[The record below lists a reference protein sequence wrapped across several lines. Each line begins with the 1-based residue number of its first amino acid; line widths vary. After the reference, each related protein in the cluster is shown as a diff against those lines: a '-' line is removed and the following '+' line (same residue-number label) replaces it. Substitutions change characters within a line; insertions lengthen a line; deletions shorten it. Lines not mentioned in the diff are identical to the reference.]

1 MKKSLIKNLV
11 VNYSIIL
18 TFAFCLIFFITN
30 FAIKDY
36 VKQTTRN
43 TMQSNFVIIDSL
55 YNNKKIP
62 EPSMNGQDS
71 VYVWAD
77 YFVFDGS
84 NHIKTFSGKKKQVA
98 KDIFKVVKKNRRN
111 FFLKYKKDY
120 LITVNNKTYYVMY
133 KYYRGKLVDNNIVK
147 SKGRQSQIFHVI
159 NFADVTNSQKLM
171 NQINTYLLLV
181 LIVIYLFLLL
191 IMSRVFKKVRVS
203 FSIVENYISS
213 LWNNNT
219 EVEPVFDKRIEY
231 SEFDSLLKESRIMYA
246 RIEKLEETQ
255 RHFFQNASHELR
267 TPLMSIQGYAEGIQE
282 GIFSSKEGTDI
293 ILQESKKMKALVDD
307 IITIS
312 RLDSNVTYDMSLL
325 NIEDIILIVID
336 YYRLYAKNKEININ
350 FISKD
355 NSLPVTGNQELIE
368 RVISNVLSN
377 ALRYA
382 RSSITITLSENVIE
396 IENDGQMIKS
406 DELPHIFDRFYKGT
420 NGNTGIGLAMCKEI
434 MKMHDGDIYVKSTEL
449 KTTFFIIF

>member
-1 MKKSLIKNLV
+1 
-11 VNYSIIL
+11 
-18 TFAFCLIFFITN
+18 
-30 FAIKDY
+30 
-36 VKQTTRN
+36 
-43 TMQSNFVIIDSL
+43 
-55 YNNKKIP
+55 
-62 EPSMNGQDS
+62 
-71 VYVWAD
+71 
-77 YFVFDGS
+77 
-84 NHIKTFSGKKKQVA
+84 
-98 KDIFKVVKKNRRN
+98 
-111 FFLKYKKDY
+111 
-120 LITVNNKTYYVMY
+120 MY

-246 RIEKLEETQ
+246 RIEKLEETE